1 MWKKWWLLHATD
13 FQSLMYPCFI
23 ISRILG
29 MFPYKISAS
38 TFDAS
43 KPWYTLSTIVICG
56 IYDITLI
63 HTLIYKVNF
72 GDMTKSLQAI
82 SYYMCSSFIIIITH
96 ILSVPRMRLLQTILK
111 ISKLPS
117 KSYENLSKFIHVK
130 DILGTIF
137 VIVQIYIYFPKTEM
151 FNSLNSLT
159 RILTA
164 YQVVVV
170 FQTNMLY
177 INCVYVLKACFKNIN
192 DNLTHIQRLMVNDT
206 RPLCVSILMGNIK
219 RSLLIELKALKKRHL
234 MLSNTVQMMN
244 IVFSLQLLATIV
256 IMFFMTFELYFYIV
270 RWQNGIL
277 IINFNNPFFDKFL
290 ISIIHHVTQMML
302 LVWICETGKNQ
313 AQQIRTTIHDLLNN
327 TSDKQ
332 IKDEV
337 IKL

>member
-43 KPWYTLSTIVICG
+43 KPWYTLSTIVICICG

-72 GDMTKSLQAI
+72 GEMTKNLQAI
-82 SYYMCSSFIIIITH
+82 LYYMCSSFIIIITH

-117 KSYENLSKFIHVK
+117 KSYENLSKFIHIK

-137 VIVQIYIYFPKTEM
+137 VIVQIYIYIPKTEM

-159 RILTA
+159 RVLTA
-164 YQVVVV
+164 YQVVMV

-192 DNLTHIQRLMVNDT
+192 DNLTYIQRLMVNDT
-206 RPLCVSILMGNIK
+206 RPLCVFILMGNIK

-234 MLSNTVQMMN
+234 MLNNTVQIMN
-244 IVFSLQLLATIV
+244 IVFSLQLLATI
-256 IMFFMTFELYFYIV
+256 ITIFSITTFELYFYIV
-270 RWQNGIL
+270 HWQDGIL
-277 IINFNNPFFDKFL
+277 IISFNNPFFDKFL
-290 ISIIHHVTQMML
+290 MTIIHHFIQMML
-302 LVWICETGKNQ
+302 LMWICETGKK
-313 AQQIRTTIHDLLNN
+313 AQQIHITIHNLLNN
-327 TSDKQ
+327 TK
-332 IKDEV
+332 
-337 IKL
+337 